1 MCNLVLTCIS
11 QLADLLIEFLVL
23 RRLDRNPYKIS
34 AHKKV

>member
-11 QLADLLIEFLVL
+11 QLTDLLIEFLVL
-23 RRLDRNPYKIS
+23 KGLDRNPYKIS